1 MEIQNKQF
9 RNLLDRSEFLKTC
22 GIMSLNIDDGS
33 YYLSIL
39 YDYNNDVFVEFDI
52 DSGDKETPTDQQLE
66 ITKNFFKNRIN
77 D

>member
-52 DSGDKETPTDQQLE
+52 DSGDKEIPTDEQLE

>member
-1 MEIQNKQF
+1 
-9 RNLLDRSEFLKTC
+9 
-22 GIMSLNIDDGS
+22 MSLNIDDGS

-52 DSGDKETPTDQQLE
+52 DSGDKEIPTDEQLE

>member
-9 RNLLDRSEFLKTC
+9 RNLLDRSDFLKTC

-39 YDYNNDVFVEFDI
+39 YDYNNDVFIEFDI
-52 DSGDKETPTDQQLE
+52 DSGNKEIPTDKQLE
-66 ITKNFFKNRIN
+66 VTKNFFKNRIN

>member
-52 DSGDKETPTDQQLE
+52 DSGDKETPTDEQLE